1 MAHYQMR
8 FAISLRLKMNKIY
21 KQVERF
27 KNEIKMLNNK
37 INVTNTLLQIK
48 SLCNRHTIIFKHI
61 YIIATYMLNNYAN

>member
-1 MAHYQMR
+1 MAHDQMR

-21 KQVERF
+21 KQVEIF

-37 INVTNTLLQIK
+37 INVTNTLLQSK
-48 SLCNRHTIIFKHI
+48 SLCNTHAIIFKHI

>member
-1 MAHYQMR
+1 MAHDQMR

-37 INVTNTLLQIK
+37 MNVTNTLLQIK
-48 SLCNRHTIIFKHI
+48 SLCNTHTIIFKRI
-61 YIIATYMLNNYAN
+61 YYSHLHA